1 MAEALDQ
8 AVTRDVNG
16 VPTRV
21 FTAEHLAAICLQVG
35 RPKDHDRVIRFVAAG
50 VLDAERFEAILQ
62 RHALV
67 DRWRRF
73 QDTYLN
79 S

>member
-1 MAEALDQ
+1 
-8 AVTRDVNG
+8 
-16 VPTRV
+16 V

-35 RPKDHDRVIRFVAAG
+35 RPQAHDWVIRFVEAG
-50 VLDAERFEAILQ
+50 VLDAEQFEAILL

-67 DRWRRF
+67 DRWRKF
-73 QDTYLN
+73 QDTCLD